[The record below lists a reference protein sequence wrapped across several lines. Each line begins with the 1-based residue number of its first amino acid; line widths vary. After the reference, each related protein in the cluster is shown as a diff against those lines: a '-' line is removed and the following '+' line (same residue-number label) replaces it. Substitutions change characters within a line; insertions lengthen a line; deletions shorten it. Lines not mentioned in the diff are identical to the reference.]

1 MSIGDRLRTETRE
14 LHDAAEQHPFQRS
27 LFKGSLPREQ
37 YVANLGQLYLVHRA
51 LEAKIR
57 ERISETPAL
66 AGVVREYQYQEPY
79 LLEDLAYFGV
89 EAESIQ
95 PVPATRAVIEAIER
109 QGDECPVA
117 LLGHHYVLE
126 GSNNGSRY
134 IARNVSRAY
143 GIPMG
148 GAGLRYLDPYG
159 DEQPAK
165 WMEFKTDLL
174 ALSLTETE
182 QDAVVSAARE
192 MFAAIAAIGGEVFEP
207 QPA

>member
-1 MSIGDRLRTETRE
+1 MSLGDRLRTETRE
-14 LHDAAEQHPFQRS
+14 LHEAAERHPFQRA
-27 LFKGSLPREQ
+27 LFKGSLPRKQ
-37 YVANLGQLYLVHRA
+37 YVANLGQLYLVHKA
-51 LEAKIR
+51 LEARIR
-57 ERISETPAL
+57 ERMSDTPAL
-66 AGVVREYQYQEPY
+66 AGVVRAYQFQEPY
-79 LLEDLAYFGV
+79 LVEDLKFFGV
-89 EAESIQ
+89 DPSSIQ
-95 PVPATRAVIEAIER
+95 AMPATRALIETIER
-109 QGDECPVA
+109 QAQETPVA

-159 DEQPAK
+159 DDQPAR

-174 ALSLTETE
+174 AISLTATE
-182 QDAVVSAARE
+182 QDTVVGAASE

-207 QPA
+207 QPV